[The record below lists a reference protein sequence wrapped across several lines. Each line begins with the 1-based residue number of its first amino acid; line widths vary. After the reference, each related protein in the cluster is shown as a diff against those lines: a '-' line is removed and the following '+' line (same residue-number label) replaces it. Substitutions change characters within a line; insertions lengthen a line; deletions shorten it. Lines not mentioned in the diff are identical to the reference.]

1 MTKFKNYSAYR
12 EWLAY
17 WRRDNAELCARI
29 KMLKVVART
38 SANNWRVRAAMS
50 ELRSLQMTAR
60 SIMIARNAVVADYKA
75 QRNTQEL
82 QAAANPLNDRV
93 ELAHPTDA
101 RA

>member
-1 MTKFKNYSAYR
+1 MTTFKNYQAYR
-12 EWLAY
+12 EWLTH

-29 KMLKVVART
+29 KALKMISRT
-38 SANNWRVRAAMS
+38 ASNNWRVRAAMS

-60 SIMIARNAVVADYKA
+60 SIMIARNAVVAAYKS
-75 QRNTQEL
+75 NTQQA

-93 ELAHPTDA
+93 ALANPTDA